1 MNFLNPEKWN
11 LPRSLVLGIVVLVVF
26 FIVGVWWLLR
36 PSWVVLY
43 QSTSE
48 PARAEVTALLDRKGI
63 AYQVGPEGA
72 VEVAQQQLTAARGH
86 MVESGLPG
94 KPATG
99 YELFD
104 NADYGM
110 SEFAQKINFQ
120 RALEGELARSIMSLR
135 EVKAARVHLTMKKNS
150 LYAAQ
155 QESAKASVVLQLHTG
170 MMLER
175 KQVQGIQQLVASSV
189 EGLVPEVVVVIDE
202 AGLPLNA
209 FQNVGA
215 FDDRWQL
222 ASRIESELQAKAQ
235 QVLDSTY
242 GASNARASVRVQMN
256 FDRVRSV
263 KEMPLSPD
271 GDGSGIVLREKQ
283 VQSSDNRKD
292 AEGGGVNGRS
302 DQTDETE
309 YVVGKDHSETE
320 YSPGRIERITVGIVL
335 SDKLPVV
342 DSKVLGELMT
352 ATLGLSELRGDRLSI
367 ALLPMQATAPDT
379 VAPLQATMT
388 PRPPAGEPAF
398 SPWWLLVAGLLAG
411 AIGATLL
418 GLLRRGEAVAP
429 TQASSPAE
437 RERLLQDVRSWL
449 ARNAQDELS

>member
-1 MNFLNPEKWN
+1 MNILNPEKWN
-11 LPRSLVLGIVVLVVF
+11 LPRSLILGIVALVVF
-26 FIVGVWWLLR
+26 FAVGVWWVLR

-43 QSTSE
+43 QGASE
-48 PARAEVTALLDRKGI
+48 SARAEVAALLDRKGI
-63 AYQVGPEGA
+63 AYQTGPEGA
-72 VEVAQQQLTAARGH
+72 IEVAQAQLAAARGQ
-86 MVESGLPG
+86 MAEAGLPG

-135 EVKAARVHLTMKKNS
+135 EVRAARVHLTLKKNS
-150 LYAAQ
+150 LYSAQ

-189 EGLVPEVVVVIDE
+189 EGLSPEAVVVIDE
-202 AGLPLNA
+202 AGLPLNS
-209 FQNVGA
+209 FQSFGA

-256 FDRVRSV
+256 FDRVRTV
-263 KEMPLSPD
+263 KELPLSSD
-271 GDGSGIVLREKQ
+271 GDGNGIVLREKQ
-283 VQSSDNRKD
+283 VQSSDNSKD
-292 AEGGGVNGRS
+292 ADGRGSNGRS

-309 YVVGKDHSETE
+309 YVVGKDRSETE
-320 YSPGRIERITVGIVL
+320 VTPGRIERITVGIVL

-342 DSKVLGELMT
+342 DSNVLGNLMT
-352 ATLGLSELRGDRLSI
+352 AALGLSEERGDSLSI
-367 ALLPMQATAPDT
+367 ALLPMQAPAPD
-379 VAPLQATMT
+379 VAPLAATT
-388 PRPPAGEPAF
+388 AQRLPAGDKPL
-398 SPWWLLVAGLLAG
+398 SPWWLLIAGLLAG
-411 AIGATLL
+411 GLGVTLL
-418 GLLRRGEAVAP
+418 GLLRRRDAVAP
-429 TQASSPAE
+429 AAVSSPAE

-449 ARNAQDELS
+449 AGDAQDGLS